1 MATTYTLDKQQL
13 SRFLKNVRQE
23 IMNIQSGEARWRTG
37 PALHFEQDKAVP
49 ILSVLERF
57 ATSPTKKN
65 YDGLIAQASQDLG
78 KPTGDGFATWGQP
91 LFKEVTAKGVP
102 VVASKTFAASIK
114 DGIYDCFR
122 VAKIS
127 MDQKQVDLMEAATTR
142 MANAFQAEISK
153 AVGEQLNEL
162 VARLK
167 LKEAQAKPTPRS
179 PKAEAK
185 AAEARDKDK

>member
-1 MATTYTLDKQQL
+1 MAETTYTLDKKRL
-13 SRFLKNVRQE
+13 AKFLKSVRQE
-23 IMNIQSGEARWRTG
+23 IMNVQCGEARWRSG
-37 PALHFEQDKAVP
+37 PPIHFEQDKAVP

-57 ATSPTKKN
+57 ANSPTKKN

-78 KPTGDGFATWGQP
+78 KLTGDGFATWGQG
-91 LFKEVTAKGVP
+91 LFTEVTAKGVP

-114 DGIYDCFR
+114 DGIYDCFK
-122 VAKIS
+122 VAKVGL
-127 MDQKQVDLMEAATTR
+127 DQKQVDLMEQATTR

-167 LKEAQAKPTPRS
+167 LKEAKAKPTPRS
-179 PKAEAK
+179 PKAKEKAAK
-185 AAEARDKDK
+185 ALKAK